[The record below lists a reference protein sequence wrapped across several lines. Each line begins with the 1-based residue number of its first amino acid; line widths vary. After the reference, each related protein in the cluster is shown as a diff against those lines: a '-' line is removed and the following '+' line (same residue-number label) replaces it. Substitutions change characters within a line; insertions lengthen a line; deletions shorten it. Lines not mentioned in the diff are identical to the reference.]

1 MLSKLDQSSS
11 SSSQAELTVIAGG
24 VTTEKTGADGAATEK
39 TGATVAVELEVG
51 TGEVM
56 VVTGVG
62 CCHFFPRDRT
72 ASKDGRDGSEIGG
85 CSVSLVS
92 SEQNLPVRSSPDLIM
107 DNKAAEPSMYSG
119 GGCLKG

>member
-1 MLSKLDQSSS
+1 M
-11 SSSQAELTVIAGG
+11 
-24 VTTEKTGADGAATEK
+24 TTEKTGAGGAATEK

-51 TGEVM
+51 TGVE
-56 VVTGVG
+56 TGVG

-119 GGCLKG
+119 GG

>member
-24 VTTEKTGADGAATEK
+24 VTTEKTGAGGAATEK
-39 TGATVAVELEVG
+39 TGATVAVKLEVG

-62 CCHFFPRDRT
+62 CCHFFPSDKT
-72 ASKDGRDGSEIGG
+72 AAKDGRD
-85 CSVSLVS
+85 
-92 SEQNLPVRSSPDLIM
+92 
-107 DNKAAEPSMYSG
+107 
-119 GGCLKG
+119 